1 MEKSKILLVDD
12 NPINLQLLVDLLEN
26 VFEVFI
32 TNNPMEVID
41 LAEKIIPDLILLDI
55 YMPGKDGYQLFD
67 ELKQNNITKDIP
79 IIFITA
85 KSETEDI
92 IKGFNL
98 GAVDYVTKPFNMYE
112 VQARVKRHVELKKA
126 KEEIVKINKIKE
138 KFFSIIAHDLKSP
151 LASFSNSLEI
161 LDDSFYEMTD
171 YDKKQMISSI
181 LKTSKNLYN
190 LLNNLLI
197 WSQSQTGR
205 IEFSPQLN
213 NIREIIENQL
223 ALLESQIKNK
233 EITIVKNYGDD
244 LVFADSKMLDTI
256 IRNLVSNSI
265 KFSRN
270 GSKIYISTEKI
281 DKDIIISIKDEGVG
295 MSKEVQEKLFK
306 INNLHTSLGVQG
318 EKGTGL
324 GLLICKEFVDIH
336 KGEIWLESEPNKG
349 TTFFVKIPIQQ

>member
-85 KSETEDI
+85 KSDTEDI

-112 VQARVKRHVELKKA
+112 VQARVKRYVELKKA

-281 DKDIIISIKDEGVG
+281 DKDIIISIKDEGIG